1 MMHKTSNSEDQPK
14 PQVSSNKQIALMPP
28 GRWRVEGEPGL
39 YLYVSQ
45 DGQVRRWIFRFTS
58 PTSKK
63 VTEAGLDMA
72 TNVSLAQAKAKAQG
86 MRRQIAAG
94 IDPIQAK
101 RTQRTEQVTFGEVC
115 TAWIE
120 IHKASWKGRD
130 SGSQMRNSKLLLHH
144 HGAPLANVPVAELTP
159 DRIQAALEKL
169 WGRTPLQ
176 GRRTLAAWERVLD
189 YAKAKGMRTGDN
201 PCAWRGMFEYRFP
214 KVRATDR
221 GHFLALP
228 YEEVPEFMKELRARQ
243 KRGVSAVCLEFV
255 ILTAARSGEVLR
267 MRWEEV
273 DWDKCLWTIPA
284 GRMKGGREHTVPLS
298 TRAMEILKL
307 QRQYS
312 HCPPALPEGY
322 VFSGYS
328 KAALAEKAMGCLLRN
343 MKVSATVHGMRSSFR
358 DWAGD
363 KTSFQREHVEAC
375 LAHRVGNSVEL
386 AYRRQTALE
395 KRRVILQTWAEY
407 CEGSQPRPN

>member
-1 MMHKTSNSEDQPK
+1 MKHQSLVDQKGQPK

-28 GRWRVEGEPGL
+28 GRWRVEGEAGL
-39 YLYVSQ
+39 YLYVSPDQ
-45 DGQVRRWIFRFTS
+45 QVRRWIFRFTS

-63 VTEAGLDMA
+63 V
-72 TNVSLAQAKAKAQG
+72 S
-86 MRRQIAAG
+86 
-94 IDPIQAK
+94 
-101 RTQRTEQVTFGEVC
+101 
-115 TAWIE
+115 
-120 IHKASWKGRD
+120 
-130 SGSQMRNSKLLLHH
+130 SQMRNVKLLLHH
-144 HGAPLANVPVAELTP
+144 HGKALSDVPVAELTP

-169 WGRTPLQ
+169 WSRTPLQ

-221 GHFLALP
+221 GHFMALP
-228 YEEVPEFMKELRARQ
+228 YEEMPEFMKELRARQ

-255 ILTAARSGEVLR
+255 IVTAARSGEVLK

-298 TRAMEILKL
+298 KRAMEILKL

-312 HCPPALPEGY
+312 PGAEY
-322 VFSGYS
+322 AFKGYS

-386 AYRRQTALE
+386 AYRRATALE
-395 KRRVILQTWAEY
+395 KRRAIMEAWAEY
-407 CEGSQPRPN
+407 CGVATHEGGK